1 MSREDFKSLKAG
13 DKVIINSSFYDDR
26 VETIDRITNTQIVIG
41 NSKFKRTNGW
51 QIGDNIWSK
60 TRLSIGTPEKIA
72 EIEHKQR
79 MNAIRSYVTKH
90 LNEFNDAQL
99 EAMYRAIKD
108 NENKNGTEQ

>member
-13 DKVIINSSFYDDR
+13 DKVIINGTFHDGR
-26 VETIDRITNTQIVIG
+26 VGTIDRITNTQIVIG
-41 NSKFKRTNGW
+41 NSKFKRTNGL
-51 QIGDNIWSK
+51 QIGDDRWSK
-60 TRLSIGTPEKIA
+60 TYLSIGTPEKIA

-99 EAMYRAIKD
+99 EAMYRAIKG
-108 NENKNGTEQ
+108 NENKNETEQ

>member
-13 DKVIINSSFYDDR
+13 DKVIINSTFYDDR

-41 NSKFKRTNGW
+41 SSKFKRTNGW
-51 QIGDNIWSK
+51 QTGDNIWSK

>member
-1 MSREDFKSLKAG
+1 M
-13 DKVIINSSFYDDR
+13 
-26 VETIDRITNTQIVIG
+26 
-41 NSKFKRTNGW
+41 
-51 QIGDNIWSK
+51 QIGDDRWSK
-60 TRLSIGTPEKIA
+60 TYLSIGTPEKIA

-108 NENKNGTEQ
+108 NENKNETGQ